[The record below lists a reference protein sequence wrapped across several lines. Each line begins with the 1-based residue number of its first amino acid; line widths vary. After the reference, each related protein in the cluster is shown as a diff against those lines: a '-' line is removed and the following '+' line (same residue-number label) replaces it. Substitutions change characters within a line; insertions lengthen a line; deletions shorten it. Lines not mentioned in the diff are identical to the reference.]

1 MCVFFNEN
9 RQKNEDF
16 QVKNTQ
22 IKKKKKIKK
31 TKILFILSKLAA
43 TKSLSKIN

>member
-1 MCVFFNEN
+1 MPNKIEDLIMCVFFNEN

-22 IKKKKKIKK
+22 IKKKKKD
-31 TKILFILSKLAA
+31 
-43 TKSLSKIN
+43 